1 MNTIYTLRYMGLLET
16 LAFKYSNNAGHWGRF
31 EDTFN
36 WKKFEA
42 TLDWGKGQ

>member
-1 MNTIYTLRYMGLLET
+1 MNTIYILRYMGLLET
-16 LAFKYSNNAGHWGRF
+16 LAFKYSNSDGRWSF

-36 WKKFEA
+36 WRRFEA